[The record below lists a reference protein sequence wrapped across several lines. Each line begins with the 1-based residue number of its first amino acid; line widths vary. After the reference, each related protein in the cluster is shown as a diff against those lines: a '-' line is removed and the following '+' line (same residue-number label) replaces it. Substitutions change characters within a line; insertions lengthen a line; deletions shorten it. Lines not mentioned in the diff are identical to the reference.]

1 MSRPAKERRREEILE
16 AAKRL
21 FAERGFHST
30 RMSDVAGAAG
40 VSHGTI
46 FWHFGSKEE
55 LFHDLMD
62 EEERALRRHIDA
74 ALARA
79 DCDGPADTFRRS
91 VQATFEFF
99 ESDRDTVR
107 LFFRDPLV
115 LGERFDR
122 HLGGIYE
129 GFIDDI
135 EKSITE
141 AQRAGQVIDAP
152 PRVIAFSVAALISGL
167 ALRRLATDDGL
178 PASAVADLVVSM
190 IIDGLRPRGGASGAA
205 RGSRGAGG
213 CWPTCSGAAAPGR
226 CP

>member
-1 MSRPAKERRREEILE
+1 MTRPSKEKRRRDILE

-21 FAERGFHST
+21 FAERGFHAT
-30 RMSDVAGAAG
+30 RMSDVAAAAG

-62 EEERALRRHIDA
+62 EEERALRLRIDEA
-74 ALARA
+74 VG
-79 DCDGPADTFRRS
+79 DGTGDMFRRS
-91 VQATFEFF
+91 VLATFEFF

-107 LFFRDPLV
+107 LLFRDPLV
-115 LGERFDR
+115 LGDRFDR

-135 EKSITE
+135 EKSVSD

-152 PRVIAFSVAALISGL
+152 ARVIAFSVAALISGL
-167 ALRRLATDDGL
+167 ALRRLVTDDGL
-178 PASAVADLVVSM
+178 PASEVADLVVTM
-190 IIDGLRPRGGASGAA
+190 ILDGLLPR
-205 RGSRGAGG
+205 AGG
-213 CWPTCSGAAAPGR
+213 GGGGR
-226 CP
+226 DRSAKATEVRRKRRGR

>member
-1 MSRPAKERRREEILE
+1 MTRPSKEKRRGDILE

-21 FAERGFHST
+21 FAERGFHAT
-30 RMSDVAGAAG
+30 RMSDVATAAG

-55 LFHDLMD
+55 LFHVLMD
-62 EEERALRRHIDA
+62 EEERALRLRIDEA
-74 ALARA
+74 VG
-79 DCDGPADTFRRS
+79 DGTGDIFRRS
-91 VQATFEFF
+91 VLATFEFF

-107 LFFRDPLV
+107 LLFRDPLG

-135 EKSITE
+135 EKSISD

-152 PRVIAFSVAALISGL
+152 ARVIAFSVAALISGL
-167 ALRRLATDDGL
+167 ALRRLVTDDGL
-178 PASAVADLVVSM
+178 PASEVADLVVTM
-190 IIDGLRPRGGASGAA
+190 VLDGLRPRTGGGGRDRSANATEVRRKRSG
-205 RGSRGAGG
+205 R
-213 CWPTCSGAAAPGR
+213 
-226 CP
+226 

>member
-1 MSRPAKERRREEILE
+1 MTRPSKEKRRRDILE

-21 FAERGFHST
+21 FAERGFHAT
-30 RMSDVAGAAG
+30 RMSDVAAAAG
-40 VSHGTI
+40 ASHGTI

-62 EEERALRRHIDA
+62 EEERALRLRIDGA
-74 ALARA
+74 IG
-79 DCDGPADTFRRS
+79 DGTGDIFRRS
-91 VQATFEFF
+91 VLATFEFF

-107 LFFRDPLV
+107 LLFRDPLV

-135 EKSITE
+135 EKSISD

-152 PRVIAFSVAALISGL
+152 ARVIAFSVAALISGL
-167 ALRRLATDDGL
+167 ALRRLVTDDGM
-178 PASAVADLVVSM
+178 PASEVADLVVTM
-190 IIDGLRPRGGASGAA
+190 ILDGLLPREGGGARDRSANA
-205 RGSRGAGG
+205 TEVRRKRRGR
-213 CWPTCSGAAAPGR
+213 
-226 CP
+226 